1 MLIDAR
7 AAGIRYPISGMWGG
21 ANDDLD
27 GLRAWLKELRDIGYF
42 GMMMGNAEHVPIVN
56 EAFTPTAAEIA
67 YWQELDRLTIEAEA
81 AGDARAARRRQPGR
95 GTRGAHRARRDG
107 AQAAR
112 VGARARSRGMSRASR
127 ASEIRAGLSHPIVD
141 ADGHFVELGPLLN
154 DEMLTYLEEMGGR
167 ELRDR
172 VRAAQRRDRHVD
184 RPRRAPRAR
193 PDRAG
198 RPCRRGGAGRP
209 QNTLDR
215 ATAHLPALLYER
227 LDEFGIDFT
236 ILYPSMTLSY
246 LEIHDDDLAAL
257 RCRAANRYLARP
269 VRRAGRPLHRRRAGP
284 DDSTR
289 RWRVAELEYAVRELG
304 FKTAVFAGHARRPVG
319 DPGGLAYRLD
329 TFGVDSAYDY
339 DPLWAK
345 CVELGVAPVFH
356 SSLQSHRV
364 TRSATSYVYNHVGG
378 LAANHES
385 LCKSLFLSG
394 VTHRFPDAPF
404 GFLEGGVAWAC
415 ALFSDLVGHWE
426 KRNADVD
433 RHARP
438 RPARRRRADG
448 AVRSVRR
455 RPRARVD
462 RPSCATTSPGPRP
475 VPRSSTSSLRPAL
488 RSVADLRDRFVPNF
502 YFGCEADDR
511 LVAWAFAEQVNPA
524 GARFRPIFGSDISHW
539 DVPDM
544 TEPVVEAFE
553 LVDDGVIGA
562 REFEE
567 LMFVNPV
574 RMHGEMNPS
583 FFDGTIVEAQATN
596 ILRS

>member
-1 MLIDAR
+1 M
-7 AAGIRYPISGMWGG
+7 
-21 ANDDLD
+21 
-27 GLRAWLKELRDIGYF
+27 
-42 GMMMGNAEHVPIVN
+42 
-56 EAFTPTAAEIA
+56 
-67 YWQELDRLTIEAEA
+67 
-81 AGDARAARRRQPGR
+81 
-95 GTRGAHRARRDG
+95 
-107 AQAAR
+107 
-112 VGARARSRGMSRASR
+112 RARSAPAS
-127 ASEIRAGLSHPIVD
+127 SHPIVD

-154 DEMLTYLEEMGGR
+154 DEVIAYIEEMGGR
-167 ELRDR
+167 ELRDVY
-172 VRAAQRRDRHVD
+172 VRRSGVTDTSTVLAGHAGAAGSGWQAM
-184 RPRRAPRAR
+184 PSWWGWQTA
-193 PDRAG
+193 
-198 RPCRRGGAGRP
+198 
-209 QNTLDR
+209 NTLDR

-227 LDEFGIDFT
+227 LDEFGIDVT

-257 RCRAANRYLARP
+257 RCRAANRYLARLF
-269 VRRAGRPLHRRRAGP
+269 AGREDRCIVGALVPMTDPKMA
-284 DDSTR
+284 S
-289 RWRVAELEYAVRELG
+289 AELEYAVRELG

-394 VTHRFPDAPF
+394 VTHRFPDAPRR
-404 GFLEGGVAWAC
+404 LPRRRRGVGVRAVLRPGRPLGEAQ
-415 ALFSDLVGHWE
+415 
-426 KRNADVD
+426 RRVD

-448 AVRSVRR
+448 AVRALRR
-455 RPRARVD
+455 RPRPRVD
-462 RPSCATTSPGPRP
+462 RPICATTSPGPRR
-475 VPRSSTSSLRPAL
+475 VPRSSTSSLRPAC

-553 LVDDGVIGA
+553 LVEDGVIGA

-583 FFDGTIVEAQATN
+583 FFAGTIVEAQATN